1 MFFDFVIC
9 HVIYRGWDMK
19 YIKELEGLRGLMAL
33 WVVAGHAF
41 ASLPLL
47 SGKLPANLMNTQAVD
62 VFIMLSGFV
71 IFFMLDNKK
80 QSYGTYITQ
89 RFFRIFPIYL
99 FALILSMV
107 MLSFTL
113 DVLTLAPQSPAT
125 PSRIDFINQFY
136 AHPILHTVFH
146 FILMQGVIPG
156 FLLEGSSFTILGQA
170 WSVSVEWQFYLIA
183 PLLFIL
189 MNEIHKRKYFL
200 ILMVFVIAC
209 LVFGKVTD
217 KGFYGNNLL
226 AFSIGYITFY
236 FYKHMFP
243 VISKN
248 QLRVVVAVFLLLSFI
263 ILKKDCVPVFIWV
276 ISFYSVLKKEKEG
289 DTNIVSKILD
299 AKPILF
305 IGRVSYSIYMV
316 HMAVVFFFLKLFAGK
331 ETISLYWYF
340 AFPALCII
348 ASIVISGITYRLIEA
363 PMISF
368 GKKVTARF
376 ARSNRGPEVIS

>member
-1 MFFDFVIC
+1 
-9 HVIYRGWDMK
+9 
-19 YIKELEGLRGLMAL
+19 
-33 WVVAGHAF
+33 
-41 ASLPLL
+41 
-47 SGKLPANLMNTQAVD
+47 
-62 VFIMLSGFV
+62 
-71 IFFMLDNKK
+71 MLDNKK
-80 QSYGTYITQ
+80 QSYGMYITQ

-113 DVLTLAPQSPAT
+113 DVLTLVPQSPAT

-136 AHPILHTVFH
+136 DHPILHTIFH

-183 PLLFIL
+183 PLLFML
-189 MNEIHKRKYFL
+189 MNKIHKRKYFL
-200 ILMVFVIAC
+200 ILMVLVIAC
-209 LVFGKVTD
+209 LIFGKVTD

-236 FYKHMFP
+236 FYKYMFP

-248 QLRVVVAVFLLLSFI
+248 QLRVVVAIFLPLSFI
-263 ILKKDCVPVFIWV
+263 VLKKECIPVFIWV
-276 ISFYSVLKKEKEG
+276 VSFYSVLKKEKEG
-289 DTNIVSKILD
+289 VNNIVSKILD

-316 HMAVVFFFLKLFAGK
+316 HMAVVFSFLKLFAGK
-331 ETISLYWYF
+331 ETIPVYLYF

-348 ASIVISGITYRLIEA
+348 VSIVISGITYRLVEA

-376 ARSNRGPEVIS
+376 ARSNSGPEVIS